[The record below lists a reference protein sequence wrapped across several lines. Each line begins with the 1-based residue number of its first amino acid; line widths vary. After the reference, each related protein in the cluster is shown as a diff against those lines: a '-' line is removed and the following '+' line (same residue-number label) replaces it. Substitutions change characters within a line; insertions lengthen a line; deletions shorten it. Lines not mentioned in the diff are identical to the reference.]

1 MQQADDTNPC
11 KKTGPGAVISPELTA
26 LDNKIAT
33 LRKQCEKA
41 EELNKR
47 VQLVNDQVVGWTA
60 RIAQKID
67 QQFQDNI
74 SQQYEGQDYH
84 KLLPTIFEKISGS
97 VIKQIQ
103 NNVIDGDDH
112 LLDDED
118 KPIINLT
125 AFLNDFGNQDF
136 LDKNVRVRPVSGMTR
151 GDMDETKTNNNLDV
165 ATNNAGK
172 SMLMAGDGADD
183 EEKFNRMINLDME
196 EQRKNIKLKR
206 DEAIRRKQLE
216 EEKKAKKKNK
226 D

>member
-1 MQQADDTNPC
+1 M
-11 KKTGPGAVISPELTA
+11 ISPELSA
-26 LDNKIAT
+26 LDTKLAT
-33 LRKQCEKA
+33 LRRQCEKA

-47 VQLVNDQVVGWTA
+47 VQLVNDQVVGWTG

-67 QQFQDNI
+67 QQFSDNI
-74 SQQYEGQDYH
+74 FSQFDGKDHH
-84 KLLPTIFEKISGS
+84 KLLASMFEKISDA
-97 VIKQIQ
+97 VCKQVQ
-103 NNVIDGDDH
+103 QNVIDSDDH
-112 LLDDED
+112 FGEGED
-118 KPIINLT
+118 GEKPLINLT

-151 GDMDETKTNNNLDV
+151 GDMDETKTNNTLDAV
-165 ATNNAGK
+165 TNTNNAGGK
-172 SMLMAGDGADD
+172 SMMMAGDGADD

-206 DEAIRRKQLE
+206 DEAIRRKQIE